1 LIKHEI
7 NGTIFLSGIQKGK
20 WVESLKLNGTLM
32 SRDTEVAKIV
42 DGELK
47 IVNAALLPL
56 YLKRR
61 NDVEG
66 WLEGRAIDGHRT
78 NSRLLKKA
86 LRLNNYDD
94 ISVVLKVN
102 AATITD
108 TYWFR
113 GENDINLTYQDI
125 VFRENIFDN
134 LALYGD
140 PDSFNY
146 AFSPTPE
153 LTNIGSYEKCWK
165 LVDGHWWLYKQG
177 KDLERFSEMFISELG
192 KSLGLPMAEY
202 ELDGEY
208 IRSRDF
214 TDGASVNYE
223 AVDGIVGENEDY
235 AFNFQ
240 EFDKLSP
247 KIAEQYIG
255 LIYLD
260 SVCFNMDRHTKNYGI
275 LRDSRSGDI
284 LALAPNFDNNV
295 ALFSRGYPK
304 SSDRENDKLIE
315 LFLELLEKEPKALQ
329 YFNNL
334 RLPRIETR
342 MISACADNIP
352 IDVNHKFLSDF
363 LLNGDR
369 RIRQYIQQISEGPK
383 LEML

>member
-1 LIKHEI
+1 
-7 NGTIFLSGIQKGK
+7 
-20 WVESLKLNGTLM
+20 VESLKLNGTLM